1 MVKIKPL
8 LSSLKERKRYLLY
21 KVTGVEKIEKGYV
34 YKMIKRFL
42 GELGTGKAGV
52 MMLSSKGN
60 NGIIR
65 VNHNHVDEVKVALAL
80 INNYDNKDI
89 KVETIKVSG
98 AISKLKEGR

>member
-21 KVTGVEKIEKGYV
+21 KITGVEKIEKEFIYE
-34 YKMIKRFL
+34 MIKKFL

-52 MMLSSKGN
+52 MMLNSKGN
-60 NGIIR
+60 KGIIR
-65 VNHNHVDEVKVALAL
+65 VNHDHVDEVRVALGL
-80 INNYDNKDI
+80 INNYDNNDV

-98 AISKLKEGR
+98 AINKLKEGI